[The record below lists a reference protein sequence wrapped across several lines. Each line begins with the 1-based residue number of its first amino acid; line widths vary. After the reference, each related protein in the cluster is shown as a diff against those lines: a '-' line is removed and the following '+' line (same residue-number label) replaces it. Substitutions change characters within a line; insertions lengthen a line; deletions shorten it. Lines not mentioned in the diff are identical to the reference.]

1 MPIAEPTRAEI
12 ESVAIA
18 LYESDCRSFDKGRP
32 SWTGNG
38 LSTQVNP
45 VDAAVTAWASYAPW
59 AELEVRERERWRK
72 EAADMLAE
80 PHPYT
85 EIDDGYPY

>member
-1 MPIAEPTRAEI
+1 MAEPSRAEI

-32 SWTGNG
+32 SWIGGG
-38 LSTQVNP
+38 LSVQDNQVR
-45 VDAAVTAWASYAPW
+45 AAVSAWAAYAPW

-72 EAADMLAE
+72 EAVAMLSE
-80 PHPYT
+80 PHPY
-85 EIDDGYPY
+85 EEVDDGYPY